1 MIIINAGMPKS
12 GTSLAVRY
20 QRDLIH
26 VTCPQ
31 NGIEE
36 VRSRYNGFL
45 DAIDDA
51 MADTLRKI
59 HDDFGPFAIKTHSEP
74 TSGIRS
80 LIDSGLAK
88 ASFSFRDPRDTVLS
102 ALDHA
107 ERTRNGLDPSGAFS
121 ELRTISDS
129 ISFSRGS
136 VNTYL
141 AWRTYGKAFFIRYE
155 DFMAEKM
162 SVLRDMTLYF
172 DLDVSDEELRAIYEK
187 HESIKES
194 AWNFNKGTTDRWRTE
209 LSQHDLAL
217 CDEAFGVELAE
228 MGYERVPGNRMRS
241 KIGFRAVIDGIK
253 QLLKI

>member
-26 VTCPQ
+26 VMNPR

-36 VRSRYNGFL
+36 VRNRYNGFL
-45 DAIDDA
+45 DTIDDA
-51 MADTLRKI
+51 MADSLRKI
-59 HDDFGPFAIKTHSEP
+59 HDVFGPFAIKTHSEP
-74 TSGIRS
+74 SSGIRS
-80 LIDSGLAK
+80 LIDSGIAR

-107 ERTRNGLDPSGAFS
+107 KRTRNGLDPSGAFS

-136 VNTYL
+136 INTYL

-162 SVLRDMTLYF
+162 GVLRDMALYF
-172 DLDVSDEELRAIYEK
+172 ELDISDGELITIYEK

-194 AWNFNKGTTDRWRTE
+194 AWNFNKGTTDRWRAE

-217 CDEAFGVELAE
+217 CDEAFGGELAE
-228 MGYERVPGNRMRS
+228 MGYERVSGNELKS
-241 KIGFRAVIDGIK
+241 KIGLRAVIDGIK
-253 QLLKI
+253 QFLKN